1 MDVTTSKVR
10 SALDELS
17 DADYQRRVWTGRD
30 PRGEMASFE
39 ECVAELFD
47 DSSLDLAF
55 EKGEVV
61 FSPDVDGRLLS
72 LGRLLAEIDTDRD
85 PRALVEDP
93 AMEHVRRAAAEILR
107 DLDA

>member
-10 SALDELS
+10 SALEELS

-47 DSSLDLAF
+47 DSSLNLRF

-61 FSPDVDGRLLS
+61 FTPDIDRRLLS
-72 LGRLLAEIDTDRD
+72 LGNLLAEIDTDRQ
-85 PRALVEDP
+85 PHALVEDP
-93 AMEHVRRAAAEILR
+93 TMERVR
-107 DLDA
+107 